1 MKRARSISP
10 EAQRS
15 NGSSS
20 HSSKKRSDERSS
32 KATIKEELHDVKPEF
47 STEEEEI
54 EAARVA
60 RIASRAEA
68 KALARAAAAN
78 GAAAGNGHAN
88 GTSSNGHA
96 RAGEPPSLEDLLAAK
111 RAEEESK
118 RDFAVGKGK
127 VAFKTKQQRE
137 AEAMARLAEKRGG
150 SSSDAAAAAATS
162 SSSSSSGAMRD
173 RGDSRH
179 RGAQDSSSRYSDRD
193 ADKADREERIAQ
205 RERVSP
211 HSTVLSRFLL
221 YIHDHAFHCVPQC
234 NSGTIM
240 IVNASYKLI

>member
-10 EAQRS
+10 EVQRG

-20 HSSKKRSDERSS
+20 HSSKKRADERSS
-32 KATIKEELHDVKPEF
+32 KSTIKEELPGVKPEF

-60 RIASRAEA
+60 RIAARAEA

-78 GAAAGNGHAN
+78 GTASAAAAGNGHAN

-150 SSSDAAAAAATS
+150 SSSDAAAAAAS
-162 SSSSSSGAMRD
+162 SSSSSSSAMRD

-179 RGAQDSSSRYSDRD
+179 RSAQDGSSRYNDRD

-205 RERVSP
+205 RERVSD
-211 HSTVLSRFLL
+211 HSTALSRFLTN
-221 YIHDHAFHCVPQC
+221 IHISLAY
-234 NSGTIM
+234 T
-240 IVNASYKLI
+240 

>member
-10 EAQRS
+10 EVQRS

-20 HSSKKRSDERSS
+20 HSSKKRSEERSS
-32 KATIKEELHDVKPEF
+32 KSTIKEELPDVKPEF
-47 STEEEEI
+47 NTEEEEI

-60 RIASRAEA
+60 RIAARAEA

-88 GTSSNGHA
+88 GSSSSNGHA

-111 RAEEESK
+111 RTEEESK

-150 SSSDAAAAAATS
+150 SSSDAAGAAAS
-162 SSSSSSGAMRD
+162 SSSSSSSAMRD

-179 RGAQDSSSRYSDRD
+179 RSAQDSSSRYNDRD

-205 RERVSP
+205 RERVSD
-211 HSTVLSRFLL
+211 HSTVYR
-221 YIHDHAFHCVPQC
+221 AF
-234 NSGTIM
+234 
-240 IVNASYKLI
+240 